1 MANRYSANGTSLPAD
16 EWTLCLF
23 ATWLAKDLKVAS
35 IKVYLSAVRALH
47 IEQGYTDPMSDCL
60 RLQRVLKGI
69 KRCQGTS
76 PDTRLPV
83 TPVILRSIFRHLDMI
98 VYDDVMFWAACCL
111 AYFGFL
117 RSSEFTVPN
126 ATAFSSHLHLSVND
140 ITVDQRVNPSQIQVN
155 IKVSKTD
162 PFRHGCVIALGQGRS
177 PLCPVEAVLSYLSIR
192 GGASGPLFVRTNGV
206 PLTRAYFTERLRGLL
221 NTSGI
226 AGRYSSHSFRIGAA
240 TSAALAGVP
249 EHMIQTLGRW
259 TSSAYLTYIRT
270 PRSLLSEFTKKLC

>member
-1 MANRYSANGTSLPAD
+1 LADRYSSNGTSLPAD

-23 ATWLAKDLKVAS
+23 ATWLAQDLKVAS

-47 IEQGYTDPMSDCL
+47 IEQGYTDPMKDCL

-69 KRCQGTS
+69 KRSQGAS

-83 TPVILRSIFRHLDMI
+83 TPIILRSIFHHLDMGT
-98 VYDDVMFWAACCL
+98 YDDVMFWAACCL

-140 ITVDQRVNPSQIQVN
+140 VTVDQRVDPSQIQVN

-162 PFRHGCVIALGQGRS
+162 PFRQGCIIALGQGRS

-192 GGASGPLFVRTNGV
+192 GGTSGPLFVRANGV
-206 PLTRAYFTERLRGLL
+206 PLTRTFFTERLRTLL
-221 NTSGI
+221 SAAGI

-259 TSSAYLTYIRT
+259 TSSAYLTYIRS
-270 PRSLLSEFTKKLC
+270 PRSLLAEFTKNLC